1 LKEDDTMAHQ
11 STTEPRE
18 GPKVQGP
25 RTKEKQRDIINKR
38 ERTDAS
44 DVPSPGETIRL
55 AQKRYPAPGPA
66 ANDMSDGD
74 RSIQRGKNDERDYHK
89 RRVDDDQ

>member
-1 LKEDDTMAHQ
+1 LKEDDTMVQQ
-11 STTEPRE
+11 STTEPRKA
-18 GPKVQGP
+18 PKVQGP
-25 RTKEKQRDIINKR
+25 ATREKQRDIINKR
-38 ERTDAS
+38 ERTDAT
-44 DVPSPGETIRL
+44 DVRSPGETIRH

-74 RSIQRGKNDERDYHK
+74 RSIQRGKNDERDHHK

>member
-1 LKEDDTMAHQ
+1 MVQQ

-18 GPKVQGP
+18 APKVQGP
-25 RTKEKQRDIINKR
+25 RTKQKQRDIVNKH
-38 ERTDAS
+38 ENTKGA
-44 DVPSPGETIRL
+44 DVPSPGETIKH

-74 RSIQRGKNDERDYHK
+74 RSIQRGAHDEREHHK